1 MRRFGVVLVM
11 VLAGACQ
18 QGVVPE
24 EGTPP
29 QSSGG
34 LDPNLVN
41 PPPTGANANCND
53 LTPGGSIITDQRG
66 AAVPALNG
74 GTLVDGRYIL
84 TRYEWYTPNDLHT
97 RSITLVISGG
107 GTAGQYLW
115 TRDQDP
121 QVRTSLSIA
130 TSGSQIALRATCPV
144 GADLEWDQ
152 YGMTD
157 SGMTLYSSRDTKAA
171 FFSRQ

>member
-1 MRRFGVVLVM
+1 M
-11 VLAGACQ
+11 
-18 QGVVPE
+18 
-24 EGTPP
+24 
-29 QSSGG
+29 
-34 LDPNLVN
+34 
-41 PPPTGANANCND
+41 
-53 LTPGGSIITDQRG
+53 
-66 AAVPALNG
+66 PALNG

-130 TSGSQIALRATCPV
+130 TSGAQIALRATCPV

-157 SGMTLYSSRDTKAA
+157 SGMTLYSSRDAKAA